1 MAGGPGLCPVLFPKA
16 LSPRGHS
23 PLPCP
28 SPSPFQ
34 PHRLG
39 SSALP
44 NPAPQGPGPYPSWF
58 YTTLTYLYS
67 PTTRKRYQGGTFH
80 TPRSCFNITQTRWLE
95 SLHQASSPTVQT
107 GKLRPAPWIS
117 LHYHLSPG
125 WCCDSCKLPP

>member
-1 MAGGPGLCPVLFPKA
+1 MARGPGLCPVLFPKA
-16 LSPRGHS
+16 LSPMGHS

-67 PTTRKRYQGGTFH
+67 PTTRKRYQVAPSTHRDLVSTSHGQGGWKVLT
-80 TPRSCFNITQTRWLE
+80 
-95 SLHQASSPTVQT
+95 
-107 GKLRPAPWIS
+107 K
-117 LHYHLSPG
+117 HLVPLYRQG
-125 WCCDSCKLPP
+125 N